1 VHDPRSQAAH
11 RRDDHRRDR
20 HRHERVPHRR
30 APRLMGGTL
39 PGHNESAGKRRSGRT
54 RKGSK
59 WLRTGLLE
67 SALAAVR
74 TKDSYLT
81 AQYPRL
87 KARRGHGRAAI
98 AICHSILAACWPN
111 GTMIAGAGSHD
122 GCPTCAGGSSG
133 SGSSASKN

>member
-1 VHDPRSQAAH
+1 MSVFPTAGHLVSWAG
-11 RRDDHRRDR
+11 
-20 HRHERVPHRR
+20 
-30 APRLMGGTL
+30 LC

-81 AQYPRL
+81 AQYLRL

-98 AICHSILAACWPN
+98 AVCHSILAACWHMLQTGEVYN
-111 GTMIAGAGSHD
+111 D
-122 GCPTCAGGSSG
+122 AGGDYFTRRDPARQTLRLVKQLEALG
-133 SGSSASKN
+133 HTVTLEKIAA